1 MKKVYKIEI
10 LRNYLK
16 ILVHIGLRLDLQ
28 LYTAKSKVMYFSK
41 KVIKSLPTMTY
52 NDEPLEYVQSFKYLG
67 LNFNS
72 KCSFVESLN
81 KLCSQAIEKH
91 KLY

>member
-10 LRNYLK
+10 LRNYHK
-16 ILVHIGLRLDLQ
+16 ILVHIGLRIDLQ

-41 KVIKSLPTMTY
+41 KVIKSPPTITY
-52 NDEPLEYVQSFKYLG
+52 NDEPLEYVQSFNYLG

-72 KCSFVESLN
+72 KCSFCRIIRQIMQPS
-81 KLCSQAIEKH
+81 
-91 KLY
+91 